1 MAINRNLSILA
12 QGASSTGNLLNYT
25 GANKIINGDM
35 AIDQR
40 NAGASVTAAS
50 NYTLD
55 RWFAGS
61 TVASK
66 FTCQQNAAA
75 VTPPVGFA
83 NYLGVTSSSAYSSAA
98 GDIFNVQQS
107 IEGFNFADANFG
119 TANARAVTLSFW
131 VRSSLTGTFA
141 GGLRNSAANRSY
153 VFNYTISD
161 ANTWEQKTVTIAGD
175 TSGTWIGATNG
186 IGATL
191 LFDIGTGSTYAGTAS
206 AWNASNVFTSSG
218 ATKVVATN
226 AATWYVTGVK
236 LEIGTVATPFVPDDY
251 GVSFQKCQRYF
262 VKWSGTNAIVSLAY
276 QLSSTQGYAV
286 IKLPVS
292 LRGAATIAYTGTPK
306 MDFAG
311 YSGSINGMSQ
321 AGGYGPMFDTQWI
334 YATSTGLAAGSG
346 VSGTLNCAS
355 DGVVTLSAEL

>member
-40 NAGASVTAAS
+40 NAGASVTATDYG
-50 NYTLD
+50 YTLD
-55 RWFAGS
+55 RWQTGVS
-61 TVASK
+61 QASK
-66 FTCQQNAAA
+66 FTVQQSST
-75 VTPPVGFA
+75 VPTTGYGFSQK
-83 NYLGVTSSSAYSSAA
+83 VTSSSAYAVLA
-98 GDIFNVQQS
+98 GDIFRVSQV
-107 IEGFNFADANFG
+107 IEGFNTADLQWG
-119 TANARAVTLSFW
+119 TANAQTVTLSFW
-131 VRSSLTGTFA
+131 VRCSLTGTF
-141 GGLRNSAANRSY
+141 GGSINNNAQNRSY
-153 VFNYTISD
+153 PFSYTISA

-175 TSGTWIGATNG
+175 QSGTWVGATNG
-186 IGATL
+186 VGMRVNWGL
-191 LFDIGTGSTYAGTAS
+191 GVGSTYSGTAG
-206 AWNASNVFTSSG
+206 AWAASQLYSVTG
-218 ATKVVATN
+218 ATSVVGTN
-226 AATWYVTGVK
+226 AATWYITGVK
-236 LEIGTVATPFVPDDY
+236 LEVGTVATPFVPDDY